1 MKLSLTQ
8 LGASKTV
15 TRFCDNSGSHWDILD
30 GLPWFVTGFE
40 TIPKRIF
47 FCVSAYVGG
56 GVNGRIINVIWGINV
71 WFVALWAHIEK
82 GSLLSEVDDSV
93 EGGT

>member
-15 TRFCDNSGSHWDILD
+15 TRFYDNSGRHWDILD
-30 GLPWFVTGFE
+30 GLPSFVTGFE
-40 TIPKRIF
+40 TIPKKIF

-56 GVNGRIINVIWGINV
+56 GVNGWIINVIWGINV
-71 WFVALWAHIEK
+71 WFVALLNAYRKRKFIK
-82 GSLLSEVDDSV
+82 Q
-93 EGGT
+93 GGW